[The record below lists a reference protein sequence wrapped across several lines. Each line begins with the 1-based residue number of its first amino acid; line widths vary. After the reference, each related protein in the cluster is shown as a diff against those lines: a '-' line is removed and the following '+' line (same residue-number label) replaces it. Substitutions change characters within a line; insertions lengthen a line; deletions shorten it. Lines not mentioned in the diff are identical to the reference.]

1 MDKNDRVRDTWA
13 KAIVHREALASRFY
27 TLLFQKAP
35 QTQSLFKNDMQAQG
49 VKLIDTLNFIVDHL
63 DEPDLLL
70 PAARDLAIRHVAYGV
85 APEHYAVVGV
95 CLIEAMA
102 SILGD
107 EFDAGATADWAAT
120 YEGLVS
126 HMLPAAYPG

>member
-13 KAIVHREALASRFY
+13 KVIVHREALASRFY

-35 QTQSLFKNDMQAQG
+35 QTQALFKNDMQAQG

-70 PAARDLAIRHVAYGV
+70 PAARDLAVRHVSYGV
-85 APEHYAVVGV
+85 APEHYEIVGA
-95 CLIEAMA
+95 CLIEAMQ

-107 EFDAGATADWAAT
+107 EFDEAATADWVET
-120 YEGLVS
+120 YGGLVG
-126 HMLPAAYPG
+126 HMLPLAYPS